1 MDAGLSLA
9 ICPLGP
15 LSIPKLVKATLSPLT
30 TLPRPLKS
38 RRRKWS
44 RRVKLPGAFVEAP
57 DQGIAKIFCPK
68 NGCAYIRAHKYK
80 HCESQDI
87 PTISLV
93 QSVAK
98 GNPFL
103 YWPPCTLG
111 RWWVSLLPPR
121 CEACWLV
128 SMSWRWRG
136 WWEESTSILTQSQS
150 HIYSRLKRTMSPNG
164 WMIIPCKIVPTYAL
178 FSSRRQIGLLNVL
191 SFSSGS
197 NLSFA
202 SVET

>member
-1 MDAGLSLA
+1 METGELLKKTWTAVSMDAGLSLA

-68 NGCAYIRAHKYK
+68 NGGAYIRAHKYK
-80 HCESQDI
+80 HCESLYI

-103 YWPPCTLG
+103 Y
-111 RWWVSLLPPR
+111 
-121 CEACWLV
+121 
-128 SMSWRWRG
+128 
-136 WWEESTSILTQSQS
+136 
-150 HIYSRLKRTMSPNG
+150 
-164 WMIIPCKIVPTYAL
+164 
-178 FSSRRQIGLLNVL
+178 
-191 SFSSGS
+191 
-197 NLSFA
+197 
-202 SVET
+202 

>member
-1 MDAGLSLA
+1 MRPTKEQSTDTPISRGDLVHEVIETLKYNLLRRLCLETGELFKKTWTAVSMDAGLSLT

-15 LSIPKLVKATLSPLT
+15 LSIPKLVKATLSRLT

-68 NGCAYIRAHKYK
+68 NGGAYIRAHKYK
-80 HCESQDI
+80 HRESQDI

-103 YWPPCTLG
+103 Y
-111 RWWVSLLPPR
+111 
-121 CEACWLV
+121 
-128 SMSWRWRG
+128 
-136 WWEESTSILTQSQS
+136 
-150 HIYSRLKRTMSPNG
+150 
-164 WMIIPCKIVPTYAL
+164 
-178 FSSRRQIGLLNVL
+178 
-191 SFSSGS
+191 
-197 NLSFA
+197 
-202 SVET
+202 